1 MAAIAGSAGKGWPG
15 STRSDSKSGKEGV
28 MATFVMQTRISSDAA
43 RSPQSLEL
51 LETRAMEHIRAE
63 CPEVKWVHRYA
74 LLGPYDYLDIFTAPD
89 IETATK
95 VSTLIR
101 TYGRAH
107 SEIWAATDW
116 STFKEMIHGMPRA
129 A

>member
-1 MAAIAGSAGKGWPG
+1 
-15 STRSDSKSGKEGV
+15 
-28 MATFVMQTRISSDAA
+28 MATFVMLTRVSSDAA
-43 RSPQSLEL
+43 RSPQTLEL
-51 LETRAMEHIRAE
+51 LEKRAMEQIRAE
-63 CPEVKWVHRYA
+63 CPEVKWVHSYA

-95 VSTLIR
+95 ISTLIR

-107 SEIWAATDW
+107 SEIWAATEW
-116 STFKEMIHGMPRA
+116 SVFKEMIHGMPQA

>member
-1 MAAIAGSAGKGWPG
+1 
-15 STRSDSKSGKEGV
+15 
-28 MATFVMQTRISSDAA
+28 MATFVMQTRISSNAA

-51 LETRAMEHIRAE
+51 LEKRAMEQIRAE
-63 CPEVKWVHRYA
+63 CPEVKWVHSYA
-74 LLGPYDYLDIFTAPD
+74 LLGPCDYLDIFTAPD

-107 SEIWAATDW
+107 SEIWPATDW
-116 STFKEMIHGMPRA
+116 SAFKEMIHGMPRA